1 MCANYIDGYRD
12 VKYISS
18 CHLCH
23 WENKLKLAYGPEEV
37 GNKEEMFILW
47 GVVLRIRSIKRV
59 SLMDNGQTPRV

>member
-18 CHLCH
+18 CHLRH
-23 WENKLKLAYGPEEV
+23 WENKLNLAYGPEEV

-47 GVVLRIRSIKRV
+47 GVVLRIRSIK
-59 SLMDNGQTPRV
+59 